1 MKKKRL
7 AAFSLALIIILSCG
21 FSAFALSGVSIGDVL
36 SIIASVDISKY
47 TSYSEQE
54 WNTLSSAERAEQI
67 NFVISD
73 QKGKSY
79 ITDTSD
85 FINDPALSYEYY
97 NLLTNNSLISDSL
110 PGGSATGNFFSK
122 QYLEQNGLANFDMG
136 YFSSGGS
143 GGHFG
148 GKFGDGTVADT
159 LNGEFIGYMQD
170 NPLPEDKDTCFLTD
184 NGYTIIF
191 YAHYYPDR
199 YWKYET
205 YHLECKIYNPSGEL
219 LVDRSLS
226 YYGYY
231 ADNNGNPQKIYDWM
245 SRMTVDY
252 NIVTM
257 YREDGTINEQ
267 YSLHP
272 YVPNKDGGSS
282 TPVSNDP
289 LATGVDENGNKIQFN
304 INSDGVT
311 YEGSTYNYN
320 DDNSVTING
329 NTYYITVDPSTIDP
343 DYYKNFLGDTINN
356 YYNYY
361 TTDGKEFDPTDIIS
375 SLKSIFSSLEAFR
388 SYCYNQLK
396 QIYNT
401 VHNGFNSLRSSISN
415 LGRKLDDIIKQ
426 LKSINQSLDELTDE
440 QKEQN
445 RLGYLELISKFKNKV
460 GWSNL
465 ETSMTNISTAF
476 FGSRSYSVSDTGEI
490 GVSIAT
496 SDNTVVSSSMP
507 SLYIEFMG
515 QQYNLYSC
523 VGYLG
528 SGIETIKGFIRIF
541 LWVGFIISAFRSFPS
556 IIGGVSSVQD
566 HSNNIVIDKTTGE
579 VKKGG

>member
-7 AAFSLALIIILSCG
+7 AAFSLALVIILSCG

-73 QKGKSY
+73 QNGKSY

-143 GGHFG
+143 GGHFS
-148 GKFGDGTVADT
+148 GKFDDGTVADT
-159 LNGEFIGYMQD
+159 LNDDFLDYLQD
-170 NPLPEDKDTCFLTD
+170 NPLDVGFTSVYYQTNDGYKVSFYINYDPESVWTKYDIYTRIVDPTNNIVFDGIPYTKNYSYGD
-184 NGYTIIF
+184 NDISKTSS
-191 YAHYYPDR
+191 
-199 YWKYET
+199 W
-205 YHLECKIYNPSGEL
+205 
-219 LVDRSLS
+219 LS
-226 YYGYY
+226 RF
-231 ADNNGNPQKIYDWM
+231 AL
-245 SRMTVDY
+245 DY
-252 NIVTM
+252 NIVTV
-257 YREDGTINEQ
+257 YKSDGTIQEVF
-267 YSLHP
+267 SLNP
-272 YVPNKDGGSS
+272 WIPDKEGGSS

-329 NTYYITVDPSTIDP
+329 NTYYISVDPSTIDP

>member
-143 GGHFG
+143 GGHFS

-159 LNGEFIGYMQD
+159 LNGEFIGYIQD
-170 NPLPEDKDTCFLTD
+170 NPLDVGFSSVYYQTD
-184 NGYTIIF
+184 NGYQVSF
-191 YAHYYPDR
+191 YINYDPDSV
-199 YWKYET
+199 WTKYD
-205 YHLECKIYNPSGEL
+205 IYTRI
-219 LVDRSLS
+219 VDPNNNIVLDGIPYTKNYSYGDNDITKTSSWLS
-226 YYGYY
+226 RF
-231 ADNNGNPQKIYDWM
+231 AL
-245 SRMTVDY
+245 DY
-252 NIVTM
+252 NIVTV
-257 YREDGTINEQ
+257 YKSDGTIQEIF
-267 YSLHP
+267 SLNP
-272 YVPNKDGGSS
+272 WIPDKEGGSS

-356 YYNYY
+356 YYYYY

-396 QIYNT
+396 QIYNS
-401 VHNGFNSLRSSISN
+401 VHGGFNSLRSSISN

-426 LKSINQSLDELTDE
+426 LSLQFNFID
-440 QKEQN
+440 
-445 RLGYLELISKFKNKV
+445 R
-460 GWSNL
+460 
-465 ETSMTNISTAF
+465 
-476 FGSRSYSVSDTGEI
+476 
-490 GVSIAT
+490 GV
-496 SDNTVVSSSMP
+496 NYV
-507 SLYIEFMG
+507 
-515 QQYNLYSC
+515 
-523 VGYLG
+523 
-528 SGIETIKGFIRIF
+528 
-541 LWVGFIISAFRSFPS
+541 
-556 IIGGVSSVQD
+556 
-566 HSNNIVIDKTTGE
+566 
-579 VKKGG
+579 